1 MFSWVDQAKQI
12 FTGTAPARW
21 VMSGDRHRPRALG
34 PPTGGFYR
42 YVRTVSVLKVLCLI
56 ITPLVVL
63 IFILIAVFNV
73 CLARLLTAP
82 GAVLFNVLLLWLVLR
97 LVVRVLVFPGS
108 ILLWRRNTEASYRA
122 EMAKQFASHLEHL
135 RGFVAEALGRTGDG
149 HRTEATLEGTLLG
162 LMVVEGL
169 ARNFR
174 VQQRDQVKFTTEQ
187 VQLRGLVQAVEVWL
201 SQAKVLDRRA
211 EIPLNDWLQRHV
223 QNVVKVPLRYAVNS
237 TPLVS
242 EAKAEAEGTLQ
253 RLEQLLH
260 IFYDLQRSPDGLCA
274 STRRFL
280 RTPVVGSLNQ
290 LRAELLLRYSAQHYW
305 VRTGGRKIDAVF
317 ISAKGDRGEALTES
331 PDAKEDA
338 PLKDLEPR
346 GHVVVWCNPN
356 AAYYETMAYESH
368 WLDFYLSQ
376 GCSIFVFNYSGFG
389 RSQGHPSPGRLSAD
403 GDAVV
408 DFLRRRGFTQVDAS
422 DAAESGERRAFGW
435 PCMDGQL
442 EALLLVVPWWQLDSI
457 ARKNP
462 DIVKV
467 LVADRTFST
476 LAKAGG
482 KASVEGEAA
491 KYTFGDWAAKG
502 LSLSATWADN
512 VSNYVNT
519 KCYKVMLCDPKDATI
534 PDLAALRTAVAQKV
548 LEQVPSSERFSY
560 EARPGAKWALQR
572 CREHPGLDRMAE
584 AWTFFEVLLSICD
597 ACDGGCVCQPRFGES
612 KRSARQPV
620 VGKPV
625 VETETAPQ
633 AGDED
638 SRLVARP
645 PTPAKVTVQWLQ
657 EHSDF
662 VHFTMSPHIDLLRQA
677 VDSLGSRFNASGL
690 PLDEALGGHQEDAA
704 EALQCFLC
712 NLQVWGSLALRG
724 ASGEFSPMPRTAVDD
739 DLERAVFT
747 RRCTQLSREE
757 LFLARGLSGTTASM
771 SARLAKVAEQL
782 TPSRMS
788 DYHRQLARV
797 GVARVRRDFRQQLS
811 ALQRSLD
818 ASVAQGDCPLSAAV
832 LTHLREVE
840 KFMTAIYR
848 FFKCVDISGQGEVLG
863 PRCCAWHICTTRPPS
878 AVRSGALANA
888 SSSTPERAGDLERP
902 DSGAGAEHC
911 WKTLSAS
918 PCF

>member
-1 MFSWVDQAKQI
+1 MCLCHLLPPGSGGVRADLPHGEGAGGDPRESVLCRPPGRRGGHLPSLRGASGASALSQVPPSPLREPKNTVVLSGAVGFWEWPQKPPPPKETTYSAYPRGMGAPLPGGMPLVKSFASQGLSARAGLAKKSDDAPPSAVATTGGMFSWVDQAKQI
-12 FTGTAPARW
+12 FTGTAPASASPVSRL
-21 VMSGDRHRPRALG
+21 VATAQL
-34 PPTGGFYR
+34 
-42 YVRTVSVLKVLCLI
+42 VRTGCRKCCSCLQGSPVLCLI

-82 GAVLFNVLLLWLVLR
+82 GAVLFNVLLLWL
-97 LVVRVLVFPGS
+97 
-108 ILLWRRNTEASYRA
+108 
-122 EMAKQFASHLEHL
+122 
-135 RGFVAEALGRTGDG
+135 
-149 HRTEATLEGTLLG
+149 ATLEGTLLG

-317 ISAKGDRGEALTES
+317 ISAKGDRGEALTEDADRS

-408 DFLRRRGFTQVDAS
+408 DFLRRRGFTQVAVHGRS
-422 DAAESGERRAFGW
+422 IGGIAACR
-435 PCMDGQL
+435 
-442 EALLLVVPWWQLDSI
+442 I

-476 LAKAGG
+476 LAKA
-482 KASVEGEAA
+482 A
-491 KYTFGDWAAKG
+491 KYTFGDWAAKAESSCCETWIG
-502 LSLSATWADN
+502 LFLFLQ
-512 VSNYVNT
+512 
-519 KCYKVMLCDPKDATI
+519 KVLLDATI

-560 EARPGAKWALQR
+560 E
-572 CREHPGLDRMAE
+572 GLDRMAE

-625 VETETAPQ
+625 VETETAE

-645 PTPAKVTVQWLQ
+645 PTPAKVTVQ
-657 EHSDF
+657 
-662 VHFTMSPHIDLLRQA
+662 
-677 VDSLGSRFNASGL
+677 
-690 PLDEALGGHQEDAA
+690 
-704 EALQCFLC
+704 
-712 NLQVWGSLALRG
+712 
-724 ASGEFSPMPRTAVDD
+724 
-739 DLERAVFT
+739 
-747 RRCTQLSREE
+747 
-757 LFLARGLSGTTASM
+757 
-771 SARLAKVAEQL
+771 
-782 TPSRMS
+782 
-788 DYHRQLARV
+788 
-797 GVARVRRDFRQQLS
+797 
-811 ALQRSLD
+811 
-818 ASVAQGDCPLSAAV
+818 
-832 LTHLREVE
+832 
-840 KFMTAIYR
+840 
-848 FFKCVDISGQGEVLG
+848 
-863 PRCCAWHICTTRPPS
+863 
-878 AVRSGALANA
+878 
-888 SSSTPERAGDLERP
+888 
-902 DSGAGAEHC
+902 
-911 WKTLSAS
+911 
-918 PCF
+918 

>member
-1 MFSWVDQAKQI
+1 MSASPVSRLVA
-12 FTGTAPARW
+12 TAQ
-21 VMSGDRHRPRALG
+21 L
-34 PPTGGFYR
+34 
-42 YVRTVSVLKVLCLI
+42 VRTGCRKCCSCLQGSPVLCLI

-135 RGFVAEALGRTGDG
+135 RGFVAEALGKGQGVATP
-149 HRTEATLEGTLLG
+149 ATLEGTLLG

-317 ISAKGDRGEALTES
+317 ISAKGDRGEALTEES

-408 DFLRRRGFTQVDAS
+408 DFLRRRGFTQVAVHGRS
-422 DAAESGERRAFGW
+422 IGGIAACR
-435 PCMDGQL
+435 
-442 EALLLVVPWWQLDSI
+442 I

-476 LAKAGG
+476 LAK
-482 KASVEGEAA
+482 AA

-560 EARPGAKWALQR
+560 E
-572 CREHPGLDRMAE
+572 GLDRMAE

-625 VETETAPQ
+625 VETETAE

-739 DLERAVFT
+739 DLE
-747 RRCTQLSREE
+747 

-848 FFKCVDISGQGEVLG
+848 FFKCVDISGQG
-863 PRCCAWHICTTRPPS
+863 
-878 AVRSGALANA
+878 
-888 SSSTPERAGDLERP
+888 DLERP
-902 DSGAGAEHC
+902 DSGEGVGPNRSPTALMEVGSDDSEEGARAHVPKPSIDRSWAGYVACLNCGHNGV
-911 WKTLSAS
+911 LSEGEAQHLALHLRTAQFGKYAPS
-918 PCF
+918 EDHV